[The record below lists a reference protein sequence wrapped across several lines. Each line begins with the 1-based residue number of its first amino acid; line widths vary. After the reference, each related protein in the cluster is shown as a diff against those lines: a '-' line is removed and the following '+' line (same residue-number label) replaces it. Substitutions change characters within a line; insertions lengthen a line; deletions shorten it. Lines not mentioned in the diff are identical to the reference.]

1 MLALE
6 RATRL
11 RWIGWMILAPCLMMI
26 VSSLVVMVVAPPAPI
41 PEMIAGIVVFL
52 AVAGAGAAL
61 IYLGA
66 RGTRAIQHDLES
78 RAPVI
83 LAGYLRIDKN
93 AAWTVAWIA
102 IPLAI
107 ALRGG
112 RPDHA
117 RRPGVG
123 GAAPRWLA
131 VGRARRACSAWRAAY
146 AVWRALTLR
155 RQIGWLCESRPAS
168 GDPETP
174 RW

>member
-26 VSSLVVMVVAPPAPI
+26 VSSLVVMVVAPPAPV

-78 RAPVI
+78 RAPLT

-102 IPLAI
+102 IPLAVLFAVAGLTTLVGVASEVPRRDGWPSV
-107 ALRGG
+107 ALG
-112 RPDHA
+112 A
-117 RRPGVG
+117 LVGVAG
-123 GAAPRWLA
+123 T
-131 VGRARRACSAWRAAY
+131 Y
-146 AVWRALTLR
+146 AVWRAVTLR